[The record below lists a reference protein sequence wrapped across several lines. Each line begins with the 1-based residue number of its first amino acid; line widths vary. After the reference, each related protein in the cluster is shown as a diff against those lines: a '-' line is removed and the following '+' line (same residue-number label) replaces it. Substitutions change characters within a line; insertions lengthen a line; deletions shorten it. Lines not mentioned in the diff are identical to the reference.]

1 MAVEGTEGA
10 SVLEASRGLR
20 VCTGESAEGA
30 KGAVAVMVGAWGWG
44 VVGAWVTDTAAS
56 VGGDWAA
63 GASVTGADVAEVLG
77 SVVVSATVGASVGSE
92 VVGAAAGA
100 EVVGAAAG
108 AEVIGAAVTGTEVV
122 GANVVGAPVTGA
134 EVTGA
139 EVVGAAVTGAS
150 VVGANV
156 VGAPVTGAEV
166 VGGSVGHRNTL
177 SI

>member
-100 EVVGAAAG
+100 EV
-108 AEVIGAAVTGTEVV
+108 IGAAVTGTEVV